1 MFTHRIAAC
10 FVRSFVFFVS
20 FDSPSSSSF
29 HSFVRHRQVNVF
41 FVKIVC
47 FSTSKFFA
55 EKKFIF
61 LPNQIL
67 ISTHTHPYSESHFKR
82 RYIHFYIHHIHFR
95 TRSTFCVVIIFFSSS
110 SSNQFIIIIYL
121 NNQIPQITSK
131 MSESEVVNTNNNSTD
146 EIVTKDPKN
155 DSLKR
160 KENEVWSKIIIHNW
174 YDDMTFVLREMKT
187 KKNDS
192 KMTLTLSPN
201 RVDNTTAKKIK
212 QWPPLLFSIT
222 GFFFENTPWFRIE
235 YMPISTIFVF
245 SFFLC
250 SFFSVS
256 LSLSKS
262 FLRIPIRFWIP
273 STMKAIIR
281 KLNMKMAPMKNP
293 MMQMMPVSLLKC
305 VYSYTQFDN
314 TTHTHKQTI
323 PSFLWKHAAGTVHLF
338 FLINGGSI

>member
-1 MFTHRIAAC
+1 MSLE
-10 FVRSFVFFVS
+10 SFVHSFVFFAVFLSLFLHCKKKHCVHTPYCRLFRSIIRFFFVS

-41 FVKIVC
+41 FFFKNRLFFNFEILC
-47 FSTSKFFA
+47 RKEIHFFYRIKFWF
-55 EKKFIF
+55 
-61 LPNQIL
+61 Q
-67 ISTHTHPYSESHFKR
+67 HTHPYSESHFKR

-201 RVDNTTAKKIK
+201 RVDNTTAKKK
-212 QWPPLLFSIT
+212 
-222 GFFFENTPWFRIE
+222 
-235 YMPISTIFVF
+235 
-245 SFFLC
+245 
-250 SFFSVS
+250 
-256 LSLSKS
+256 
-262 FLRIPIRFWIP
+262 
-273 STMKAIIR
+273 
-281 KLNMKMAPMKNP
+281 
-293 MMQMMPVSLLKC
+293 
-305 VYSYTQFDN
+305 
-314 TTHTHKQTI
+314 
-323 PSFLWKHAAGTVHLF
+323 
-338 FLINGGSI
+338 